1 MEIIR
6 ERILNNKPENILGI
20 NIGPNKDTEDKIKDY
35 KECLSSLVNLGS
47 YITINISSPN
57 TEGLRNFHNKDS
69 LEILLSEIRSV
80 VKSKNI
86 QKPILIKISPD
97 LVEKNIS
104 KIIELISKFN
114 IDGLIISN
122 TTDKNRADLLDLKKN
137 ERGCQE
143 NL

>member
-1 MEIIR
+1 M
-6 ERILNNKPENILGI
+6 K
-20 NIGPNKDTEDKIKDY
+20 
-35 KECLSSLVNLGS
+35 
-47 YITINISSPN
+47 
-57 TEGLRNFHNKDS
+57 
-69 LEILLSEIRSV
+69 ILLSEIQSV

-137 ERGCQE
+137 EKGGCQE